1 MSSKERYFI
10 TGANGFI
17 GGWLVETLF
26 LHGIRDVKAG
36 IRNWSSAARLSRF
49 PVDIICC
56 DILDKSQIAVAM
68 KDVDI
73 VIHCASGSEEIIVQG
88 TENMLDA
95 ALQSNLRGFV
105 HLSTAEIYG
114 NASGEINETCPLSD
128 SPSPYG
134 RAKIEAEKICRAYG
148 LKGLPI
154 SVIRPSI
161 VYGPFS
167 KDWTVRLAERLRS
180 GDWGKFQGIGQGIC
194 NLIYISDLVSGILLA
209 AHAKAAI
216 GEAFNMVG
224 PDLLTWN
231 EYFLRFNAALGLPEL
246 KVIPQQKARLRARL
260 VSPLRA
266 YAKFA
271 KARFEKPLRNIAQKY
286 RPAKTIMKSL
296 ETKMKLAARMTD
308 FSLYSRNAMYRST
321 KAENLLG
328 FKPKF
333 DLAAGL
339 KLTAAW
345 LDLHGLAKK

>member
-1 MSSKERYFI
+1 
-10 TGANGFI
+10 
-17 GGWLVETLF
+17 
-26 LHGIRDVKAG
+26 
-36 IRNWSSAARLSRF
+36 
-49 PVDIICC
+49 
-56 DILDKSQIAVAM
+56 
-68 KDVDI
+68 
-73 VIHCASGSEEIIVQG
+73 
-88 TENMLDA
+88 
-95 ALQSNLRGFV
+95 
-105 HLSTAEIYG
+105 LSTAEIYG